1 MAGSVTLFGSGETSS
16 TAQGIYHRLFSTLSQ
31 PIRVSILETPAGFE
45 LNSAWVAGRV
55 ASFIDKH
62 LSNFAPQI
70 IVVPARKRDTAFSPD
85 DPDRA
90 APLLSSNVIYLG
102 AGSPTYAVRQLQ
114 GSIVWHTMTARHR
127 LGASIVLASAS
138 VLAAGAYTL
147 PVYEIYKVGE
157 DLHWKTGLDLFGPY
171 GLPLAFIPHWNNN
184 DGGANLDT
192 SRCFMGRP
200 RFAQLL
206 DLLPDTVTVI
216 GIDEHTA
223 LFMDLRSQ
231 TCRVLGRG
239 GVTLI
244 RRGREQRFDSQEG
257 HAFPIAELGP
267 FRVPQPSAGISV
279 QVWERVQAA
288 EIQAGLSTASAPP
301 QRVLDLAEKRQLART
316 LHDWRT
322 ADSIRDQI
330 SSLGW
335 HVRDTP
341 TGPEL
346 VPAGH

>member
-1 MAGSVTLFGSGETSS
+1 MTGPVILFGSGEISS
-16 TAQGIYHRLFSTLSQ
+16 TAQGIYHRLFSSLSH
-31 PIRVSILETPAGFE
+31 PVRASILETPAGFE

-62 LSNFAPQI
+62 LSNFAPQT
-70 IVVPARKRDTAFSPD
+70 IVVPARRRDTAFSPD
-85 DPDRA
+85 DPDIT
-90 APLLSSNVIYLG
+90 APLLSSNVVYLG

-114 GSIVWHTMTARHR
+114 GSIAWHTVTARHR
-127 LGASIVLASAS
+127 AGASIVLASAS
-138 VLAAGAYTL
+138 VLAAGAYTM

-171 GLPLAFIPHWNNN
+171 GLSLAFIPHWNNT
-184 DGGANLDT
+184 DGGDNLDT

-206 DLLPDTVTVI
+206 DLLPDTVTTV

-223 LFMDLRSQ
+223 LFIDLIAQ

-244 RRGREQRFDSQEG
+244 RRDKEQRFDSKEG
-257 HAFPIAELGP
+257 HAFPITELGS
-267 FRVPQPSAGISV
+267 FRMPQPSTGIPIHI
-279 QVWERVQAA
+279 WERVQTAR
-288 EIQAGLSTASAPP
+288 IQAGQGSEPAPP
-301 QRVLDLAEKRQLART
+301 QRVLDLAEKRQLARS
-316 LHDWRT
+316 HRDWHK

-330 SSLGW
+330 SGLGW

-341 TGPEL
+341 SGPEL